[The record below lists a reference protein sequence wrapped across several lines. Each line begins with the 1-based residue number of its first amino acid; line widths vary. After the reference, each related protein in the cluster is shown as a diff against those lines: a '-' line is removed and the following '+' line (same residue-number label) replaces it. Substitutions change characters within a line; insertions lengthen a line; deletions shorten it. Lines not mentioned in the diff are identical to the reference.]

1 MIAGCDRRD
10 GWVGPSSELETDC
23 ERALVGY
30 GTCSTRAKWRSSRS
44 ACSSAL
50 QKELDT
56 ADIVRDGDLTSITS
70 QASLRRTI
78 KTAMRLHS
86 GIGSGSLAGVYPD
99 SLVPA
104 LATITQLAVQ
114 VRFNERNGDF
124 SPTIGGKTGSY
135 VPYLFQSS
143 FLISRAPNSRAPS
156 SNKKIPITASII
168 QRLSRWRSPAQTRA
182 DTKKPITANK
192 ETK

>member
-56 ADIVRDGDLTSITS
+56 ADIVREGILQQLRTEVAKLSGGLVEECWGLGGFKL
-70 QASLRRTI
+70 QPSLPVQLLLLFESHRS
-78 KTAMRLHS
+78 RL
-86 GIGSGSLAGVYPD
+86 A
-99 SLVPA
+99 A
-104 LATITQLAVQ
+104 A
-114 VRFNERNGDF
+114 
-124 SPTIGGKTGSY
+124 
-135 VPYLFQSS
+135 
-143 FLISRAPNSRAPS
+143 
-156 SNKKIPITASII
+156 TASP
-168 QRLSRWRSPAQTRA
+168 RGCSRPR
-182 DTKKPITANK
+182 
-192 ETK
+192 